1 METTILK
8 TVRGETMEA
17 IFDSPELVNVKYYV
31 ATNLESEKDY
41 DPKSNYRYEITIRHP
56 DNKDANVLFEDAR
69 FRIENL
75 TLTN

>member
-17 IFDSPELVNVKYYV
+17 IFDSPELVNVRYYV
-31 ATNLESEKDY
+31 ITNLESEKDY

-69 FRIENL
+69 FRTENL